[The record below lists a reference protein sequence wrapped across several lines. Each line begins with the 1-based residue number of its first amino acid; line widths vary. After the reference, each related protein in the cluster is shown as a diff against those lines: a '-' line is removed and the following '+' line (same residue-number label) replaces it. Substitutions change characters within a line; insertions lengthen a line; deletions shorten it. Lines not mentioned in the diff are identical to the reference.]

1 MSFSKA
7 ALVALCA
14 SGSLVL
20 AACGGGSDNGS
31 TTSGG
36 DKGGSTITF
45 ATYGSAFEEA
55 QKKAFIDPF
64 TEQAGIK
71 VTTDSPT
78 DLAKLKVM
86 VESKKVTWDVY
97 LADQQQPVGFCGTLF
112 EKLDLS
118 NIKKDEFPPGTVSD
132 CGVPVDTYSYV
143 LAYNTEK
150 YGNKPPTS
158 IKDFFDLQAFP
169 GTRAV
174 SNFPAEGTLEMALL
188 ADGVSPDKLY
198 PLDYKRAFAT
208 FDKIKKG
215 LIFWESGAEQVEMME
230 AKRADMI
237 LVWSGR
243 GYEAVTNG
251 APYKPV
257 WADNSYHWASLAIP
271 KGSPNKAA
279 AQKFIDFSVSA
290 GPQAAFAEAIAY
302 GAANIT
308 ATPKIDAARADWD
321 SSGKEHIAQSW
332 SIDNQWWAEHEDEA
346 TERWTA
352 WTAG

>member
-1 MSFSKA
+1 MRFTKA
-7 ALVALCA
+7 ALVTLCA
-14 SGSLVL
+14 TGSLVL
-20 AACGGGSDNGS
+20 AACGGGSDDGS
-31 TTSGG
+31 DASG
-36 DKGGSTITF
+36 DGGSSITF

-64 TEQAGIK
+64 TTQTGIK

-97 LADQQQPVGFCGTLF
+97 LADQQQPVGFCDTLF

-118 NIKKDEFPPGTVSD
+118 NIPSDQFPPGTISD
-132 CGVPVDTYSYV
+132 CGVPVDTYSY
-143 LAYNTEK
+143 LIAYNTEK
-150 YGNKPPTS
+150 YGTNPPTG
-158 IKDFFDLQAFP
+158 IKDFFDPQKFP
-169 GTRAV
+169 GTRAL

-188 ADGVSPDKLY
+188 ADGVGADKLY
-198 PLDYKRAFAT
+198 PIDYTRAFAT
-208 FDKIKKG
+208 LDKIKKG

-230 AKRADMI
+230 SKRADMI

-243 GYEAVTNG
+243 GYEAVANG

-279 AQKFIDFSVSA
+279 AQKFIDFSLSA

-308 ATPKIDAARADWD
+308 AKPKIDAARADWD
-321 SSGKEHIAQSW
+321 SSAKDHIDQSW
-332 SIDNQWWAEHEDEA
+332 SIDNQWWADHEDEV